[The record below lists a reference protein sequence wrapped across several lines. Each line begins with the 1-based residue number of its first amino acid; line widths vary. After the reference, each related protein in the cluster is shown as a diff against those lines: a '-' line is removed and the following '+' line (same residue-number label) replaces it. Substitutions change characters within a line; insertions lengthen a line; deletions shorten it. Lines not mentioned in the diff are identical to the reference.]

1 MGDTDEPDTGNQR
14 VTNALIKKDIDHLT
28 EIMRDTRD
36 EIRICNKDY
45 EERIRALEG
54 NQRSILTL
62 IENLDSRVKTWNITN
77 SVGVVIA
84 GVLAALGIRQ

>member
-1 MGDTDEPDTGNQR
+1 MGDTDEANNQR
-14 VTNALIKKDIDHLT
+14 VTNALIKRDLDHLT
-28 EIMRDTRD
+28 ELVRDYRD
-36 EIRICNKDY
+36 EVRTCNEDHEK
-45 EERIRALEG
+45 RIRTLEG

-62 IENLDSRVKTWNITN
+62 IENLDNRVKTWNLTN

>member
-1 MGDTDEPDTGNQR
+1 MGDTDDNNGSNQR
-14 VTNALIKKDIDHLT
+14 VTNALLKKDIDHLT
-28 EIMRDTRD
+28 ELVRDFRD
-36 EIRICNKDY
+36 EIRSCNDDH
-45 EERIRALEG
+45 ESRIRTLEG

-62 IENLDSRVKTWNITN
+62 IENLDNRVKTWNITN

>member
-1 MGDTDEPDTGNQR
+1 MGDTDEANNQR
-14 VTNALIKKDIDHLT
+14 VTNALIKRDLDHLT
-28 EIMRDTRD
+28 EMGRDFRD
-36 EIRICNKDY
+36 EIRTCNDDHDG
-45 EERIRALEG
+45 RIRALEG